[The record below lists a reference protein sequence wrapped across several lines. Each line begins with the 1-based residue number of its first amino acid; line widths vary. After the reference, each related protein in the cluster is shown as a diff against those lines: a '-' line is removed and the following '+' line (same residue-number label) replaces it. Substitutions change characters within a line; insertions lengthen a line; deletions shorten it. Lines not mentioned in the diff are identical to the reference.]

1 MIVFHYDPTTF
12 PKGTMAKQTPIGS
25 ASTHEMALTLPMPI
39 SFPSPP
45 LVLLNIISCFLATA
59 AFGAAL
65 AQIDSYLPFV
75 TGVLPSTIGLLA
87 TVPFHF
93 FLYILARQ
101 HTQAVN
107 KGRSGETDLLP
118 IWAFVYI
125 FLLVTLWLVILIIDI
140 LCCANMATAGIVITT
155 IFAGCESIVSAFLA
169 LKCVLESWEAE
180 ELSKNSGNREIP
192 SAIDTESAV
201 ISDDETLD
209 SYVI

>member
-1 MIVFHYDPTTF
+1 MIVFHYDPATF
-12 PKGTMAKQTPIGS
+12 PKGTMIKQTPIGS
-25 ASTHEMALTLPMPI
+25 TATHEMALTLPIP
-39 SFPSPP
+39 FPSPP
-45 LVLLNIISCFLATA
+45 LIFLNIISCLLATA

-75 TGVLPSTIGLLA
+75 TGILPSSIGFLA
-87 TVPFHF
+87 TVPFHL
-93 FLYILARQ
+93 FLYILARK
-101 HTQAVN
+101 HTQAVR
-107 KGRSGETDLLP
+107 KGLLGDTDLFP
-118 IWAFVYI
+118 MWAFVYI

-155 IFAGCESIVSAFLA
+155 IFAGCECIVSALLA

-180 ELSKNSGNREIP
+180 GLSKNFGNGEIP
-192 SAIDTESAV
+192 SDTDPEGAV